1 MHVKKE
7 DSNSTESVQKP
18 LEQKPISCNICQQL
32 FKSQNDLYRHKLTH
46 LKKNVTNPEDEKISC
61 NICQQL
67 FDGKNDLLR
76 HKLTHL
82 KKNTTVKDEEA
93 ICCNICSKQFD
104 SKNEVLK
111 HKLTHF
117 NKSVL
122 IKQED
127 ENEASENLLD
137 SNIEVTNELFRCPV
151 ASCEFTTSHPSLME
165 GDGVRHLIKI
175 HNIYPSKM
183 IKSGLKWTKIL

>member
-46 LKKNVTNPEDEKISC
+46 LKKNVTNPEDEKIS
-61 NICQQL
+61 
-67 FDGKNDLLR
+67 
-76 HKLTHL
+76 
-82 KKNTTVKDEEA
+82 
-93 ICCNICSKQFD
+93 CNICSKQFD